1 MRANDSR
8 RFGELFND
16 HHHWR
21 RRASEIRA
29 IAALLTR
36 ETAREALS
44 GVAEG
49 YDRLARR
56 AEERVCGQPQKIGG
70 L

>member
-1 MRANDSR
+1 MRAIDSR
-8 RFGELFND
+8 PFGELFND
-16 HHHWR
+16 YRHWR
-21 RRASEIRA
+21 HRANEIRA

-36 ETAREALS
+36 ETAREALT

-56 AEERVCGQPQKIGG
+56 AEERLCGQPYEK
-70 L
+70 

>member
-8 RFGELFND
+8 PFGELFD
-16 HHHWR
+16 DYGHWH
-21 RRASEIRA
+21 RRANKIRA

-36 ETAREALS
+36 ETAREALT
-44 GVAEG
+44 GVTEG

-56 AEERVCGQPQKIGG
+56 AEERLCGQPYEK
-70 L
+70 